1 MPWEEDPLKTI
12 TNEKQLNSY
21 KHHGFWQPMDTIRK
35 EQFLKICT
43 HQIKPLGLHGR

>member
-1 MPWEEDPLKTI
+1 MPWKKIKTI

-21 KHHGFWQPMDTIRK
+21 KHHGFWQQWIRSGK

-43 HQIKPLGLHGR
+43 INKFGLHGR